1 MFDNFSKKLPWQ
13 SLKQAIAFVLT
24 IIALTPVVTAL
35 ISSVNQPQIQSN
47 IQLYQTN
54 LNLQATTLSSDA
66 DPNSEEFA
74 NLKLIQTSLIGQDPY
89 GTAEEQYLSAQKSAK
104 KTITELKKSAVNP
117 EQKKSLER
125 DINSLKDLELKLS
138 LIQAS
143 QGDLDW
149 ARQIWQDIKEKSAFE
164 NYKPAILRN
173 ALLLEG

>member
-13 SLKQAIAFVLT
+13 SLKQAIAFFLT

-74 NLKLIQTSLIGQDPY
+74 NLKLIQTSLIGEAPY
-89 GTAEEQYLSAQKSAK
+89 TTAEEQYLSAQK
-104 KTITELKKSAVNP
+104 
-117 EQKKSLER
+117 
-125 DINSLKDLELKLS
+125 
-138 LIQAS
+138 
-143 QGDLDW
+143 
-149 ARQIWQDIKEKSAFE
+149 
-164 NYKPAILRN
+164 
-173 ALLLEG
+173 